1 MCEAASA
8 VESSE
13 TRFLRVCVCDF
24 PRIGLVEERGL
35 ELL

>member
-8 VESSE
+8 VESFE
-13 TRFLRVCVCDF
+13 TALLCACSPF